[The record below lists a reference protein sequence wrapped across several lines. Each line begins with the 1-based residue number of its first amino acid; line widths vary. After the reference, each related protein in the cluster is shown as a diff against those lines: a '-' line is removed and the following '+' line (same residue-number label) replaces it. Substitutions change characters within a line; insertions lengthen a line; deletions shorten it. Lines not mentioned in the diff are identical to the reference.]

1 MALQE
6 VINESWKIAFKAR
19 DEIRRST
26 YELLKQRF
34 LVAEKSGK
42 YNLPLSD
49 EVIQD
54 LIAKEYK
61 ERAGILEAYKPTDD
75 TYILTKQQMEVLEM
89 YLPRQMS
96 EEEVIDIIKRLAE
109 NETNPGKLIGLTVKE
124 VGNKF
129 DKSKIAGLVKQICQR

>member
-19 DEIRRST
+19 DEVRRST

-42 YNLPLSD
+42 YDLPLSD

-54 LIAKEYK
+54 LIVKEYK
-61 ERAGILEAYKPTDD
+61 ERAGILEVYKPTDD

-96 EEEVIDIIKRLAE
+96 EEEVTDIIKRLAE